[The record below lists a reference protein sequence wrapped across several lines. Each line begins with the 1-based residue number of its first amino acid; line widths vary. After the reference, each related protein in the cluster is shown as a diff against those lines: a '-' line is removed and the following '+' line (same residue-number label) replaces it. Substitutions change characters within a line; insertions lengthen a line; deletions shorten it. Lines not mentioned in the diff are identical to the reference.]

1 MNKKKVIF
9 AVVIF
14 VALGLF
20 LFTFANPKDND
31 DATNNDIVKPTAN
44 EVEPEVETEKNNE
57 EEIVEP
63 AVATELATPAN
74 NQNNNFANVVTPANN
89 NVPRVEPQ
97 QPTTDPVVEPVVEPV
112 EPTPVYYNVKFIGFN
127 NEVVKEVSVLEGSSV
142 EAPVVNDV
150 TKENVVYTFTGWD
163 KEAKDIASDIEVN
176 AIYEITSITASIVTD
191 KGADLGTIA
200 LKVEESLFDAIV
212 NPGVVTTDQE
222 VIEGLVDGTLPT
234 TDKLNYKYIFPT
246 LEYVPEVGFVIT
258 AKLVVDEEAL
268 ARNTVVLT
276 YVIEDNAF
284 FFGGSKVIVNKTT
297 NGYNKVVLPK
307 VFVGFNE
314 ANVIWTDTN
323 GELKE
328 GYTSSMV
335 IKAKLDKQGPVIT
348 LKGLAERELFAT
360 NGSYREEGF
369 TVTDNYT
376 RLTER
381 DVKVTIKL
389 GNKEVNKVDYTKPGT
404 YTITYTAVDT
414 EGNVGTAKRVI
425 TVKKVELESLELSK
439 TTGSYLVGDSMD
451 NITVTAVYNN
461 GTRKVLNKQTC
472 RYYYGC
478 TDGYTQD
485 KEFSSSSK
493 GTRTITY
500 SYKDN
505 GITKTATY
513 TYEVTKIELES
524 LELSKTTGSY
534 FIKDSM
540 DDITVTAI
548 YTDGTRKV
556 LNKQTCRY
564 GSYSCTDGYTQD
576 KEFNSN
582 TAGNKSIVYSYKDDG
597 VTKTATYTYEVKKI
611 ELASLE
617 LSKTT
622 GTYFVNDSMDDI
634 TVTAVYTDG
643 SRKVLNKQTCRYG
656 SYSCTDGYTQDKEF
670 SSSSKGTKI
679 ITYSYKDDGITKTA
693 TYTYEVKEAVATGI
707 ELSSYYGSYIVGD
720 EMEHLDVYVVYNN
733 GRREKVDHYSV
744 QGFNTNKNNV
754 GNGHVIT
761 VNYKGMKANY
771 TYDVKYHAEIGRE
784 QIFMFLL
791 GDCYLEF
798 DIPKTTSI
806 TNITFYDQNGVSH
819 NIAVNGT
826 SKITISKSEY
836 DMIHAM
842 DGTNA
847 NQKLVVTYNVKGEE
861 VVSTYTKVV
870 AN

>member
-9 AVVIF
+9 AVAIF

-20 LFTFANPKDND
+20 LFTFANPKDD

-63 AVATELATPAN
+63 AVATELAAPAN

-142 EAPVVNDV
+142 EAPVVNNV
-150 TKENVVYTFTGWD
+150 TKNNVVYTFTGWD

-191 KGADLGTIA
+191 KGVDLGTIA
-200 LKVEESLFDAIV
+200 LKVEESLFDAIA
-212 NPGVVTTDQE
+212 NPGVVTTNQE

-284 FFGGSKVIVNKTT
+284 FFGGSKVIVTKTT

-348 LKGLAERELFAT
+348 LKGLTERELFAT
-360 NGSYREEGF
+360 NGSYSEEGF

-389 GNKEVNKVDYTKPGT
+389 GNQIVNKVDYTIPGT

-425 TVKKVELESLELSK
+425 TVKKVELVSLELSK

-461 GTRKVLNKQTC
+461 ETRKVLNKQTC

-524 LELSKTTGSY
+524 LELSKTTGTY
-534 FIKDSM
+534 FVNDSM
-540 DDITVTAI
+540 EDITVTAI
-548 YTDGTRKV
+548 YTDGSRKE

-564 GSYSCTDGYTQD
+564 
-576 KEFNSN
+576 
-582 TAGNKSIVYSYKDDG
+582 
-597 VTKTATYTYEVKKI
+597 
-611 ELASLE
+611 
-617 LSKTT
+617 
-622 GTYFVNDSMDDI
+622 
-634 TVTAVYTDG
+634 
-643 SRKVLNKQTCRYG
+643 
-656 SYSCTDGYTQDKEF
+656 YSCTDGYTQDKEF
-670 SSSSKGTKI
+670 SSSSKGNKS
-679 ITYSYKDDGITKTA
+679 ITYSYKDNGITKTA
-693 TYTYEVKEAVATGI
+693 TYTYEVKEAVVTGI

-720 EMEHLDVYVVYNN
+720 EMEHLDVYVVYSN
-733 GRREKVDHYSV
+733 GRKEKVDHYSV

-771 TYDVKYHAEIGRE
+771 TYDVKYHAEIGKE
-784 QIFMFLL
+784 YAFFFL
-791 GDCYLEF
+791 GDCYLQF
-798 DIPKTTSI
+798 DIPTNTSI
-806 TNITFYDQNGVSH
+806 NSITFYDENGTQH
-819 NIAVNGT
+819 GIAVNGY
-826 SKITISKSEY
+826 SKITISREEY
-836 DMIHAM
+836 EMIHAM
-842 DGTNA
+842 DGTNS
-847 NQKLVVTYNVKGEE
+847 NQKLVVSFNVKGQEI
-861 VVSTYTKVV
+861 VSTYTRVV
-870 AN
+870 ND